1 MNKDADQLSATFAA
15 HEHLA
20 PDAADVLA
28 KARGIA
34 RSYQRRRW
42 AVRATG
48 GAVLGA
54 GLVVS
59 GVALPRIGNASSNQ
73 TINTLPIAA
82 GGASTSSAPTTT
94 FTDAQGTS
102 AYFAAGYDY
111 NDAVQLEALW
121 NDGKTINQVKAEAG
135 IKLLEGDTLPVQP
148 SGTPESKTDQS
159 VAAFF
164 AAGYTYDDAVTLG
177 NMWNDTNIYQV
188 KGEAGQ
194 KLLDGQPL
202 PIPPSGSPSSRVDV
216 VTGSNAKASLAKT
229 VIARKASLKAG
240 HVPMI
245 QDADESPALNAY
257 FGGGYDYPNA
267 VALGQLWNETDITQ
281 IKTEAGQKLLDGQ
294 PLPVAPDNP
303 PAPPENTKGDKARA
317 AFFGAGYTYD
327 DAVTLG
333 NMWNNSNT
341 YQVKAIAGQKL
352 LDGQT
357 LPIAP

>member
-1 MNKDADQLSATFAA
+1 MNEDADQLSATFAA

-20 PDAADVLA
+20 PNAADVLA
-28 KARGIA
+28 RAHTIA
-34 RSYQRRRW
+34 RSFQRRRW

-54 GLVVS
+54 GLVAGS
-59 GVALPRIGNASSNQ
+59 IALPGRIGHASTNQ
-73 TINTLPIAA
+73 TLTASPLAA
-82 GGASTSSAPTTT
+82 GGGSSAPAAT
-94 FTDAQGTS
+94 FTDAQGSS

-148 SGTPESKTDQS
+148 SGTPESKADQS

-177 NMWNDTNIYQV
+177 NLWHDTNTYQV

-194 KLLDGQPL
+194 KLLDGQKL
-202 PIPPSGSPSSRVDV
+202 PIPPSGPPSSSVDV
-216 VTGSNAKASLAKT
+216 VTGSNAKAD
-229 VIARKASLKAG
+229 IARKLALKSG
-240 HVPMI
+240 HVTISRLTPLV
-245 QDADESPALNAY
+245 DSGESPALNAY
-257 FGGGYDYPNA
+257 FGAGYDYPNA
-267 VALGQLWNETDITQ
+267 VALGQLWNETDINQ

-294 PLPVAPDNP
+294 TLPVSPDNP
-303 PAPPENTKGDKARA
+303 PIPQNTKGDKARA
-317 AFFGAGYTYD
+317 AFFNAGYTYA

-333 NMWNNSNT
+333 NMWNDSNT
-341 YQVKAIAGQKL
+341 YQVKADAGQKL